1 MQYDLP
7 DSEWSQICAKA
18 QNLSINTRFRL
29 IQYNWVMRTYVT
41 PEKLNRFNPGIPDT
55 CFKCQKHKGT
65 FFHCIWECEVIKT
78 FWQKVTA
85 LISSIISKLIPTT
98 PEICALGLIPVSL
111 SLSGYHTKMI
121 DICLVIARRL
131 VAFYWKNIEGPSIDH
146 WLKDLSHCIAL
157 ERITYSIKGKL
168 RDYHKIWDLF
178 IHFLENNQISI
189 QAISDTSHSTD

>member
-1 MQYDLP
+1 M
-7 DSEWSQICAKA
+7 
-18 QNLSINTRFRL
+18 
-29 IQYNWVMRTYVT
+29 
-41 PEKLNRFNPGIPDT
+41 
-55 CFKCQKHKGT
+55 
-65 FFHCIWECEVIKT
+65 
-78 FWQKVTA
+78 TA

-98 PEICALGLIPVSL
+98 TEICALGLIPVSL

-157 ERITYSIKGKL
+157 ERTTYSIKGKL

-178 IHFLENNQISI
+178 IHFLENNQMSI
-189 QAISDTSHSTD
+189 KAILDTSHSTD